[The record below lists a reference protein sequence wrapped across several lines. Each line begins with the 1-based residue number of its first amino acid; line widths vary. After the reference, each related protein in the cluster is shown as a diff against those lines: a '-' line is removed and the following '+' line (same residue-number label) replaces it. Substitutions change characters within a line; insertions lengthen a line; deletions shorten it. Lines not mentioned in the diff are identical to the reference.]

1 MKKLSKIQIAVGCL
15 LLLLGLSIWVNR
27 KQIGSIVSY
36 STNAYNVEPKGDKS
50 AAVALRN
57 DKLSYRNGNQVEGFT
72 RVTPSPNGAIGSANG
87 VPLGL
92 NDSSF
97 AALMLSQNRVVVE
110 YALHRAH
117 SNCSSFMTSSKAI
130 ENVTSPANP
139 FANGLPM
146 PAPINSTKELREQA
160 ALDMHRKCIAFIGDF
175 VLDEAARK
183 RAYDRTPEL
192 QAIIKARIVAK
203 DRYGVYAY
211 GEPSN
216 PALMDKVLQEPYFGL
231 LASSKYFFEENELPT
246 IAGKE
251 FTPAL
256 TELGIDYLLM
266 CRLGEDCSPG
276 SFTSNRMC
284 ALTGLCGGYVE
295 DTLIKYF
302 QGAGLNWSLFD
313 VYVRRIQLATT
324 TGDTSVFRKKPT

>member
-1 MKKLSKIQIAVGCL
+1 MQMLVGCIL
-15 LLLLGLSIWVNR
+15 LLVLLTVWVNR
-27 KQIGSIVSY
+27 RQIVSGI
-36 STNAYNVEPKGDKS
+36 SDHAKSNEAGQQADKS
-50 AAVALRN
+50 VVVALRD
-57 DKLSYRNGNQVEGFT
+57 DKSSNRNGNQVESFART
-72 RVTPSPNGAIGSANG
+72 AQLPNGSTGSASSA
-87 VPLGL
+87 LTGL

-97 AALMLSQNRVVVE
+97 AALMNSQNSVLVE
-110 YALHRAH
+110 YALNRAH
-117 SNCSSFMTSSKAI
+117 INCSSFMTASTAI

-146 PAPINSTKELREQA
+146 PAPINSTKELRERA
-160 ALDMHRKCIAFIGDF
+160 ALDMHKKCIAYMGDF
-175 VLDEAARK
+175 VLDDAARK
-183 RAYDRTPEL
+183 QAYNRFPEL
-192 QAIIKARIVAK
+192 QAIIKARIDAK

-211 GEPSN
+211 GEASN
-216 PALMDKVLQEPYFGL
+216 PALMDKVLQGPYFGL
-231 LASSKYFFEENELPT
+231 LALSKYWFEENELPT

-251 FTPAL
+251 FNPAF
-256 TELGIDYLLM
+256 TELAVDYLLM

-313 VYVRRIQLATT
+313 SYVRRIQLATT
-324 TGDTSVFRKKPT
+324 SGDISVFRKKPT